1 MTKAVH
7 SDKFFK
13 IVFATWWCIW
23 AAMHFYVLIDV
34 GFMHLPALMDS
45 MVTNILLAGF
55 CLLVSNNLR
64 YYLPG
69 KERYIYLLVISIGL
83 SWFCILLQRLFLW
96 MLLQHN
102 TDYLLFVKNTT
113 SIRFAESFLLI
124 GCMAAISILWYA
136 QQEQQLVKA
145 QKTEAENLERDAE
158 LFNLRHQLQPHFLF
172 NSLNSISALTIIE
185 PDKARHMI
193 QQLSDFLRG
202 TLKKDEK
209 QWNTLQEELE
219 HVQLYLE
226 IEKVRFGHR
235 LTTTV
240 NIAENELQFKIP
252 SLLLQPIV
260 ENAIK
265 FGLYDTTDEVCITIA
280 AIIQNN
286 QLVVTVAN
294 PFDAATA
301 QPLQGTGFGLSSIK
315 RRLFLMFG
323 RHDLLVI
330 NTASNQFYTKIIIPQ
345 IL

>member
-23 AAMHFYVLIDV
+23 AAMHFYVLIDT
-34 GFMHLPALMDS
+34 GFKHWPALMDS

-83 SWFCILLQRLFLW
+83 SWFCILLQRFFLW
-96 MLLQHN
+96 ILLKQHI
-102 TDYLLFVKNTT
+102 DYLLFVKNTT

-124 GCMAAISILWYA
+124 GCMAAVSILWYA
-136 QQEQQLVKA
+136 QQEQQVVNA
-145 QKTEAENLERDAE
+145 RKTEAENLERDAE

-209 QWNTLQEELE
+209 QWNTLQEEIE

-235 LTTTV
+235 LITAITIDK
-240 NIAENELQFKIP
+240 NLMHYKIP
-252 SLLLQPIV
+252 SLLLQPVV

-265 FGLYDTTDEVCITIA
+265 FGLYDTVDAVSISIEA
-280 AIIQNN
+280 AVQNN
-286 QLVVTVAN
+286 QLIVTVTN

-301 QPLQGTGFGLSSIK
+301 QPLQGTGFGLSSIQ
-315 RRLFLMFG
+315 RRLFLLFG
-323 RHDLLVI
+323 RHHLLTVHMANDL
-330 NTASNQFYTKIIIPQ
+330 FYTKIIIPQ
-345 IL
+345 L